1 MHVLHHA
8 SREPIYGMGIIEEL
22 GRHGHRMSPGTLYPL
37 LRGLHAKGY
46 LRVRETR
53 EGRRMRR
60 LYTATAKGRRALQ
73 AARAKVR
80 ELFGELLEEG

>member
-1 MHVLHHA
+1 MEGADL
-8 SREPIYGMGIIEEL
+8 Y
-22 GRHGHRMSPGTLYPL
+22 SPAW
-37 LRGLHAKGY
+37 LRTKGY